1 MKYKRYLSVFLASAM
16 AASNAPLN
24 TLADVDTGIENVTEV
39 DSENT
44 DLSEEEFV
52 SEEQTEESTEETT
65 IEETTE
71 EVTSVTDEEYIEET
85 TESDID
91 EYNAETSTESVFEEV
106 VESLTENDI
115 ISDYVSYSENTLDDG
130 KYTADISFLNENID
144 TESMAGRYFNG
155 TQVPVTVENG
165 KVKLRIEYTTD
176 LLDSLG
182 QKTGDEITD
191 LEVMTESDKKY
202 VELTLNSVDEIG
214 YLQIVVNAGS
224 FGKMTHI
231 VRVVVKTDTITKVE
245 EEKAVKYSVPIKM
258 VQASNPT
265 VESMGNGAL
274 NGNAVVTVMNGKSTV
289 ELNLK
294 ATNFAG
300 LYGHLTKLWSYPT
313 SEKMDY
319 SWWGDSAN
327 EIEAEVAETYM
338 DYGLQYNQGDT
349 TQSEFIKSVKIS
361 RSTEKENYIYIRI
374 QVDAMA
380 GFDQVAR
387 LDLDWNNAVVM
398 GDEDT
403 TETSS
408 ETTSE
413 STTETT
419 TETTTESTT
428 ETTTESTTETA
439 TETST
444 ETTTEA
450 VTVANGE
457 YTGKISILNEKTDA
471 DSMAGNY
478 FEKEKAYVVSEN
490 GKLKVRL
497 AYTTDLIVSLAQ
509 VVDGNSNELEVVN
522 NGENKYVEITL
533 NGVNDIAYVQVVVN
547 AGKFGQM
554 THIVRV
560 KVDANSLEKIENESK
575 EVSYSVP
582 IKMVQT
588 ANPTLESMG
597 HSALDGNAIVTVKDG
612 KSVVDLKFKAVT
624 LNGLYGH
631 LINMWSYPT
640 AENMDYGWWG
650 DSKYEIPAEVVEK
663 YMDYGMEYTSGNLEQ
678 FEFPRVM
685 RLERNAEKENHI
697 FVRVDV
703 DAMGIYN
710 QAARIDFDWDNAEV
724 IKNDNTES
732 IVSAPVIN
740 VDKTQASNSE
750 KVKVSITSS
759 TENAKIYYT
768 TDGSEANENS
778 ELYTGGFEVTAPSV
792 FGGDIVVKAIAVK
805 DGMVNSAVNDV
816 TITFAP
822 QQKTVVANN
831 EELGAKIEA
840 VEGSVANDVTI
851 DKIEKDSEKVEP
863 LKDIINKA
871 VNSKIMNIDFALNEN
886 AENLLLNV
894 DVTDFDKAT
903 TKLYRVTNDN
913 NYEVV
918 ESTIADNILSAE
930 INTAGIY
937 VIADT
942 KNSNNGG
949 SSETIEDGKYWMP
962 IALWNANIDQESMG
976 DSAFENNRQ
985 ALVTVNN
992 GIATVEVA
1000 SNPVAVSGY
1009 TSALKSIQS
1018 SDTTIKVL
1026 SKAPFTTNTKFDG
1039 KEHKFDYVSK
1049 FSFTTNYMEKEFLNV
1064 QISVP
1069 YTPMDGVMASAGGSL
1084 SARLKLNWDSMSK
1097 TDDSATLN
1105 PDSSSANGSSSSGG
1119 GSSVNTSN
1127 EDTGVKIEADEFVFD
1142 DGTTFSTDV
1151 VSSGEEYKTAES
1163 LLGNADFRLFD
1174 IKALVGSTEVKPNG
1188 QAKVYIPVKDNDK
1201 NVVIYRINKGDKTSE
1216 PTKTELEYT
1225 VSQDKKYYVVTVKE
1239 FGLFAVAEST
1249 GEVKEEEKA
1258 DTITKEEIA
1267 NVDTDKIAFSDIE
1280 NHWAYDNI
1288 LSAVNMGLF
1297 TGVSDTEFAP
1307 NNTATRAMFVTVLG
1321 RLAGVGTSKTGDNK
1335 FTDVKNNDY
1344 FYPYVMWA
1352 VENGVVSGLSHSK
1365 FGSSRNITREQMAVM
1380 LYNFAKSQNIEFSK
1394 IYSGS
1399 NFKDTDKISSW
1410 AVESVNALVKAG
1422 ILNGRDN
1429 GNFDPKGTATR
1440 AEIATMFVK
1449 FIDAYMPQNEI
1460 TENTA
1465 ETE

>member
-24 TLADVDTGIENVTEV
+24 TLADVNTGIENVTEV

-65 IEETTE
+65 TEETTK

-85 TESDID
+85 TESNID
-91 EYNAETSTESVFEEV
+91 EDNAETSTESVFEEV

-349 TQSEFIKSVKIS
+349 TQSEFIKSVKID
-361 RSTEKENYIYIRI
+361 RSAEKENYIYIRI

-387 LDLDWNNAVVM
+387 LDLDWDNAVVM

-403 TETSS
+403 TET
-408 ETTSE
+408 TSE
-413 STTETT
+413 I
-419 TETTTESTT
+419 TTESTT
-428 ETTTESTTETA
+428 ESTSEATTEV
-439 TETST
+439 
-444 ETTTEA
+444 
-450 VTVANGE
+450 VTIANGE

-533 NGVNDIAYVQVVVN
+533 NDVNDIAYVQIVVN

-560 KVDANSLEKIENESK
+560 KVDANSLEKIENENK

-588 ANPTLESMG
+588 ANPILESMG

-624 LNGLYGH
+624 LNSLYGH

-650 DSKYEIPAEVVEK
+650 DSNYEIPAEVVEK

-768 TDGSEANENS
+768 NYGSEPDENS
-778 ELYTGGFEVTAPSV
+778 ELYTGEFEVTAPSV
-792 FGGDIVVKAIAVK
+792 FGGDVVVKAIAVK

-918 ESTIADNILSAE
+918 ESTIVDNILSAE

-976 DSAFENNRQ
+976 NSAFENNRQ

-1018 SDTTIKVL
+1018 SDTTIKV
-1026 SKAPFTTNTKFDG
+1026 
-1039 KEHKFDYVSK
+1039 
-1049 FSFTTNYMEKEFLNV
+1049 
-1064 QISVP
+1064 
-1069 YTPMDGVMASAGGSL
+1069 
-1084 SARLKLNWDSMSK
+1084 
-1097 TDDSATLN
+1097 
-1105 PDSSSANGSSSSGG
+1105 
-1119 GSSVNTSN
+1119 
-1127 EDTGVKIEADEFVFD
+1127 
-1142 DGTTFSTDV
+1142 
-1151 VSSGEEYKTAES
+1151 
-1163 LLGNADFRLFD
+1163 
-1174 IKALVGSTEVKPNG
+1174 
-1188 QAKVYIPVKDNDK
+1188 
-1201 NVVIYRINKGDKTSE
+1201 
-1216 PTKTELEYT
+1216 
-1225 VSQDKKYYVVTVKE
+1225 
-1239 FGLFAVAEST
+1239 
-1249 GEVKEEEKA
+1249 
-1258 DTITKEEIA
+1258 
-1267 NVDTDKIAFSDIE
+1267 
-1280 NHWAYDNI
+1280 
-1288 LSAVNMGLF
+1288 
-1297 TGVSDTEFAP
+1297 
-1307 NNTATRAMFVTVLG
+1307 
-1321 RLAGVGTSKTGDNK
+1321 
-1335 FTDVKNNDY
+1335 
-1344 FYPYVMWA
+1344 
-1352 VENGVVSGLSHSK
+1352 
-1365 FGSSRNITREQMAVM
+1365 
-1380 LYNFAKSQNIEFSK
+1380 
-1394 IYSGS
+1394 
-1399 NFKDTDKISSW
+1399 
-1410 AVESVNALVKAG
+1410 
-1422 ILNGRDN
+1422 
-1429 GNFDPKGTATR
+1429 
-1440 AEIATMFVK
+1440 
-1449 FIDAYMPQNEI
+1449 
-1460 TENTA
+1460 
-1465 ETE
+1465 

>member
-16 AASNAPLN
+16 AVSNAPLN

-52 SEEQTEESTEETT
+52 SEEQESTEETT
-65 IEETTE
+65 TEETTE

-85 TESDID
+85 TESNID
-91 EYNAETSTESVFEEV
+91 EDNAETSTESVFEEV

-191 LEVMTESDKKY
+191 LEVMTEGDKKY

-274 NGNAVVTVMNGKSTV
+274 NGNAIVTVMNGKSTV

-349 TQSEFIKSVKIS
+349 TQSEFIKSVKIN
-361 RSTEKENYIYIRI
+361 RSAEKENYIYIRI

-387 LDLDWNNAVVM
+387 LDLDWDNAVVM

-408 ETTSE
+408 ETSTE
-413 STTETT
+413 ST

-428 ETTTESTTETA
+428 ETTTESTTETT
-439 TETST
+439 TEST
-444 ETTTEA
+444 TESTTEA
-450 VTVANGE
+450 TTEVVTIANGE

-497 AYTTDLIVSLAQ
+497 AYTSDLIVSLAQ
-509 VVDGNSNELEVVN
+509 VVGENSNELEVVN
-522 NGENKYVEITL
+522 NGENKYVEITI
-533 NGVNDIAYVQVVVN
+533 NGVNDIAYVQIVVN

-560 KVDANSLEKIENESK
+560 KVNADSLEKIENENK

-624 LNGLYGH
+624 LNSLYGH

-650 DSKYEIPAEVVEK
+650 DSNYEIPAEVVEK

-768 TDGSEANENS
+768 TDGSEPDENS
-778 ELYTGGFEVTAPSV
+778 ELYTGEFEVTAPSV
-792 FGGDIVVKAIAVK
+792 FGGDVVVKAIAVK

-918 ESTIADNILSAE
+918 ESTIVDNILSAE

-976 DSAFENNRQ
+976 NSAFENNRQ

-1127 EDTGVKIEADEFVFD
+1127 EDTGIKIEADEFVFD

-1163 LLGNADFRLFD
+1163 LLGNTDFRLFD

-1201 NVVIYRINKGDKTSE
+1201 NVVIYRINKGDKTTE

-1225 VSQDKKYYVVTVKE
+1225 ISQDKKYYVVTVKE

-1249 GEVKEEEKA
+1249 GEVKEEEKT
-1258 DTITKEEIA
+1258 DTVTKEENTNID
-1267 NVDTDKIAFSDIE
+1267 NNKVAFSDIE

-1365 FGSSRNITREQMAVM
+1365 FGSSSNITREQMAVM
-1380 LYNFAKSQNIEFSK
+1380 LYNFAKNQNIELSK

-1410 AVESVNALVKAG
+1410 AVESVNALAKAG

-1465 ETE
+1465 KTE

>member
-16 AASNAPLN
+16 AVSNAPLN
-24 TLADVDTGIENVTEV
+24 TLADVDTGVDNVTEV
-39 DSENT
+39 ESENT
-44 DLSEEEFV
+44 DFSEEEFV
-52 SEEQTEESTEETT
+52 SEEQTEETT
-65 IEETTE
+65 TEETTE
-71 EVTSVTDEEYIEET
+71 EVTSGTDEGYIEET
-85 TESDID
+85 TESNID
-91 EYNAETSTESVFEEV
+91 EDNTENTTESVFEEV
-106 VESLTENDI
+106 VENLTENNI

-130 KYTADISFLNENID
+130 KYTADMSFLNENID
-144 TESMAGRYFNG
+144 TESMAGRYFNS

-202 VELTLNSVDEIG
+202 VELTLNSVDEVG
-214 YLQIVVNAGS
+214 YLQMVVNADS

-231 VRVVVKTDTITKVE
+231 VRVVVKTDTVTKVE
-245 EEKAVKYSVPIKM
+245 EEQVVKYSVP
-258 VQASNPT
+258 V
-265 VESMGNGAL
+265 
-274 NGNAVVTVMNGKSTV
+274 
-289 ELNLK
+289 
-294 ATNFAG
+294 
-300 LYGHLTKLWSYPT
+300 
-313 SEKMDY
+313 
-319 SWWGDSAN
+319 
-327 EIEAEVAETYM
+327 
-338 DYGLQYNQGDT
+338 
-349 TQSEFIKSVKIS
+349 
-361 RSTEKENYIYIRI
+361 
-374 QVDAMA
+374 
-380 GFDQVAR
+380 
-387 LDLDWNNAVVM
+387 
-398 GDEDT
+398 
-403 TETSS
+403 
-408 ETTSE
+408 
-413 STTETT
+413 
-419 TETTTESTT
+419 
-428 ETTTESTTETA
+428 
-439 TETST
+439 
-444 ETTTEA
+444 
-450 VTVANGE
+450 
-457 YTGKISILNEKTDA
+457 
-471 DSMAGNY
+471 
-478 FEKEKAYVVSEN
+478 
-490 GKLKVRL
+490 
-497 AYTTDLIVSLAQ
+497 
-509 VVDGNSNELEVVN
+509 
-522 NGENKYVEITL
+522 
-533 NGVNDIAYVQVVVN
+533 
-547 AGKFGQM
+547 
-554 THIVRV
+554 
-560 KVDANSLEKIENESK
+560 
-575 EVSYSVP
+575 
-582 IKMVQT
+582 KMVQT

-640 AENMDYGWWG
+640 ADTMDYSWWG
-650 DSKYEIPAEVVEK
+650 DNNYEIPAKVVEK

-678 FEFPRVM
+678 SEFPRVM

-703 DAMGIYN
+703 DAMGVYN
-710 QAARIDFDWDNAEV
+710 QAARIDFDWDNAKV
-724 IKNDNTES
+724 IENDNTES
-732 IVSAPVIN
+732 IVSAPAIN
-740 VDKTQASNSE
+740 VDKTQANNSE
-750 KVKVSITSS
+750 KVSVSITSS

-768 TDGSEANENS
+768 TDGSEPDENS
-778 ELYTGGFEVTAPSV
+778 ELYNGKFEVNAPSV
-792 FGGDIVVKAIAVK
+792 FGGDVIIKAIAIK
-805 DGMVNSAVNDV
+805 DGMVNSAVNSATV
-816 TITFAP
+816 TFAP
-822 QQKTVVANN
+822 QKKVVVANN

-840 VEGSVANDVTI
+840 VEGSVASDVTI

-863 LKDIINKA
+863 LKDIINKS
-871 VNSKIMNIDFALNEN
+871 VNSKIMNIDFALNKN
-886 AENLLLNV
+886 AENLLLSA
-894 DVTDFDKAT
+894 DVTNFDKAS
-903 TKLYRVTNDN
+903 TKLYKVTNDN

-918 ESTIADNILSAE
+918 ESTIADNILNAE
-930 INTAGIY
+930 ISTEGIY
-937 VIADT
+937 IIADLKST
-942 KNSNNGG
+942 NGGG

-976 DSAFENNRQ
+976 NSAFENNRQ

-1018 SDTTIKVL
+1018 SDATIKVL

-1069 YTPMDGVMASAGGSL
+1069 DTPMDGVMASAGGSL

-1127 EDTGVKIEADEFVFD
+1127 EDTGIKIEADEFVFD
-1142 DGTTFSTDV
+1142 DGTTFSTDA

-1163 LLGNADFRLFD
+1163 LLGNTDFRLFD
-1174 IKALVGSTEVKPNG
+1174 IKALVGSSEVKPNG
-1188 QAKVYIPVKDNDK
+1188 QARVYIPVKDNDK
-1201 NVVIYRINKGDKTSE
+1201 NVVIYRINKGDKTTE

-1225 VSQDKKYYVVTVKE
+1225 ISQDKKYYVVTVKE

-1249 GEVKEEEKA
+1249 GEVKKEEKT
-1258 DTITKEEIA
+1258 DTVTKEE
-1267 NVDTDKIAFSDIE
+1267 NTNTDNNKIAFNDIE

-1307 NNTATRAMFVTVLG
+1307 NKTATRAMFVTVLG
-1321 RLAGVGTSKTGDNK
+1321 RLAGVSTGNTGDNK

-1352 VENGVVSGLSHSK
+1352 VENGVVSGLSDSK
-1365 FGSSRNITREQMAVM
+1365 FGSSNNITREQMAVM
-1380 LYNFAKSQNIEFSK
+1380 LYNFAKSQSIELSN

-1399 NFKDTDKISSW
+1399 NFKDADKISNW

-1449 FIDAYMPQNEI
+1449 FLDAYMPQNET

>member
-24 TLADVDTGIENVTEV
+24 TLADVNTGIENVTEV

-65 IEETTE
+65 TEETTK

-85 TESDID
+85 TESNID
-91 EYNAETSTESVFEEV
+91 EDNAETSTESVFEEV

-231 VRVVVKTDTITKVE
+231 VGVVVKTDTITKVE

-349 TQSEFIKSVKIS
+349 TQSEFIKSVKID
-361 RSTEKENYIYIRI
+361 RSAEKENYIYIRI

-387 LDLDWNNAVVM
+387 LDLDWDNAVVM

-403 TETSS
+403 TET
-408 ETTSE
+408 TSE
-413 STTETT
+413 I
-419 TETTTESTT
+419 TTESTT
-428 ETTTESTTETA
+428 ESTSEATTEV
-439 TETST
+439 
-444 ETTTEA
+444 
-450 VTVANGE
+450 VTIANGE

-497 AYTTDLIVSLAQ
+497 AYTTDLSVSLAQ

-533 NGVNDIAYVQVVVN
+533 NDVNDIAYVQIVVN

-560 KVDANSLEKIENESK
+560 KVDANSLEKIENENK

-588 ANPTLESMG
+588 ANPILESMG

-624 LNGLYGH
+624 LNSLYGH

-650 DSKYEIPAEVVEK
+650 DSNYEIPAEVVEK

-768 TDGSEANENS
+768 TDGSEPDENS
-778 ELYTGGFEVTAPSV
+778 ELYTGEFEVTAPSV
-792 FGGDIVVKAIAVK
+792 FGGDVVVKAIAVK
-805 DGMVNSAVNDV
+805 DGMVNSAVIDV

-918 ESTIADNILSAE
+918 ESTIVDNILSAE

-976 DSAFENNRQ
+976 NSAFENNRQ

-1127 EDTGVKIEADEFVFD
+1127 EDTGIKIEADEFVFD

-1163 LLGNADFRLFD
+1163 LLGNTDFRLFD

-1201 NVVIYRINKGDKTSE
+1201 NVVIYRINKGDKTTE

-1225 VSQDKKYYVVTVKE
+1225 ISQDKKYYVVTVKE

-1249 GEVKEEEKA
+1249 GEVKEEEKT
-1258 DTITKEEIA
+1258 DTVTKEENTNID
-1267 NVDTDKIAFSDIE
+1267 NNKVAFSDIE

-1365 FGSSRNITREQMAVM
+1365 FGSSSNITREQMAVM
-1380 LYNFAKSQNIEFSK
+1380 LYNFAKNQNIELSK

-1410 AVESVNALVKAG
+1410 AVESVNALAKAG

-1465 ETE
+1465 KTE

>member
-24 TLADVDTGIENVTEV
+24 TLADVNTGIENVTEV

-65 IEETTE
+65 TEETTK

-85 TESDID
+85 TESNID
-91 EYNAETSTESVFEEV
+91 EDNAETSTESVFEEV

-349 TQSEFIKSVKIS
+349 TQSEFIKSVKID
-361 RSTEKENYIYIRI
+361 RSAEKENYIYIRI

-387 LDLDWNNAVVM
+387 LDLDWDNAVVK

-403 TETSS
+403 TET
-408 ETTSE
+408 TSE
-413 STTETT
+413 I
-419 TETTTESTT
+419 TTESTT
-428 ETTTESTTETA
+428 ESTSEATTEV
-439 TETST
+439 
-444 ETTTEA
+444 
-450 VTVANGE
+450 VTIANGE

-533 NGVNDIAYVQVVVN
+533 NDVNDIAYVQIVVN

-560 KVDANSLEKIENESK
+560 KVDANSLEKIENENK

-588 ANPTLESMG
+588 ANPILESMG

-624 LNGLYGH
+624 LNSLYGH

-650 DSKYEIPAEVVEK
+650 DSNYEIPAEVVEK

-768 TDGSEANENS
+768 TDGSEPNENS

-871 VNSKIMNIDFALNEN
+871 VNSKIMNVDFALNEN

-918 ESTIADNILSAE
+918 ESTIVDNILSAE

-976 DSAFENNRQ
+976 NSAFENNRQ

-1127 EDTGVKIEADEFVFD
+1127 EDTGIKIEADEFVFD

-1151 VSSGEEYKTAES
+1151 VSSGEEYKTAER
-1163 LLGNADFRLFD
+1163 LLGNTDFRLFD

-1225 VSQDKKYYVVTVKE
+1225 ISQDKKYYVVTVKE

-1365 FGSSRNITREQMAVM
+1365 FGSSRNITREQMSVM
-1380 LYNFAKSQNIEFSK
+1380 LYNFAKNQNIELSK

-1410 AVESVNALVKAG
+1410 AVESVDALARAG

-1449 FIDAYMPQNEI
+1449 FIDTYMPQNEI

>member
-24 TLADVDTGIENVTEV
+24 TLADVNTGIENVTEV

-65 IEETTE
+65 TEETTK

-85 TESDID
+85 TESNID
-91 EYNAETSTESVFEEV
+91 EDNAETSTESVFEEV

-349 TQSEFIKSVKIS
+349 TQSEFIKSVKID
-361 RSTEKENYIYIRI
+361 RSAEKENYIYIRI

-387 LDLDWNNAVVM
+387 LDLDWDNAVVM

-403 TETSS
+403 TETTS
-408 ETTSE
+408 EITTE
-413 STTETT
+413 STTESLTESTT
-419 TETTTESTT
+419 GTTTESTT
-428 ETTTESTTETA
+428 ESTSEATTEV
-439 TETST
+439 
-444 ETTTEA
+444 
-450 VTVANGE
+450 VTIANGE

-533 NGVNDIAYVQVVVN
+533 NDVNDIAYVQIVVN

-560 KVDANSLEKIENESK
+560 KVDANSLEKIENENK

-588 ANPTLESMG
+588 ANPILESMG

-624 LNGLYGH
+624 LNSLYGH

-650 DSKYEIPAEVVEK
+650 DSNYEIPAEVVEK

-768 TDGSEANENS
+768 TDGSEPDENS
-778 ELYTGGFEVTAPSV
+778 ELYTGEFEVTAPSV
-792 FGGDIVVKAIAVK
+792 FGGDVVVKAIAVK

-831 EELGAKIEA
+831 EELGAKIET

-918 ESTIADNILSAE
+918 ESTIVDNILSAE

-976 DSAFENNRQ
+976 NSAFENNRQ

-1127 EDTGVKIEADEFVFD
+1127 EDTGIKIEADEFVFD

-1163 LLGNADFRLFD
+1163 LLGNTDFRLFD

-1201 NVVIYRINKGDKTSE
+1201 NVVIYRINKGDKTTE

-1225 VSQDKKYYVVTVKE
+1225 ISQDKKYYVVTVKE

-1249 GEVKEEEKA
+1249 GEVKEEEKT
-1258 DTITKEEIA
+1258 DTVTKEENTNID
-1267 NVDTDKIAFSDIE
+1267 NNKVAFSDIE

-1365 FGSSRNITREQMAVM
+1365 FGSSSNITREQMAVM
-1380 LYNFAKSQNIEFSK
+1380 LYNFAKNQNIELSK

-1410 AVESVNALVKAG
+1410 AVESVNALAKAG

-1465 ETE
+1465 KTE

>member
-16 AASNAPLN
+16 AVSNAQLN
-24 TLADVDTGIENVTEV
+24 TLADVDTGVENVTEV
-39 DSENT
+39 ESENT
-44 DLSEEEFV
+44 DFSEEEFV
-52 SEEQTEESTEETT
+52 SEEQTEETT
-65 IEETTE
+65 TEETTE
-71 EVTSVTDEEYIEET
+71 EVTSGTDEGYIEET
-85 TESDID
+85 TESNID
-91 EYNAETSTESVFEEV
+91 EDNTENTTESVFEEV
-106 VESLTENDI
+106 VENLTENNI

-176 LLDSLG
+176 LIDSLG
-182 QKTGDEITD
+182 QKIGDDITD
-191 LEVMTESDKKY
+191 LEVMTDGDKKY
-202 VELTLNSVDEIG
+202 VELTLNSVDEVG
-214 YLQIVVNAGS
+214 YLQMVVNAGS

-231 VRVVVKTDTITKVE
+231 VRVVVKTDTVTKVE
-245 EEKAVKYSVPIKM
+245 EEQVVKYSVP
-258 VQASNPT
+258 V
-265 VESMGNGAL
+265 
-274 NGNAVVTVMNGKSTV
+274 
-289 ELNLK
+289 
-294 ATNFAG
+294 
-300 LYGHLTKLWSYPT
+300 
-313 SEKMDY
+313 
-319 SWWGDSAN
+319 
-327 EIEAEVAETYM
+327 
-338 DYGLQYNQGDT
+338 
-349 TQSEFIKSVKIS
+349 
-361 RSTEKENYIYIRI
+361 
-374 QVDAMA
+374 
-380 GFDQVAR
+380 
-387 LDLDWNNAVVM
+387 
-398 GDEDT
+398 
-403 TETSS
+403 
-408 ETTSE
+408 
-413 STTETT
+413 
-419 TETTTESTT
+419 
-428 ETTTESTTETA
+428 
-439 TETST
+439 
-444 ETTTEA
+444 
-450 VTVANGE
+450 
-457 YTGKISILNEKTDA
+457 
-471 DSMAGNY
+471 
-478 FEKEKAYVVSEN
+478 
-490 GKLKVRL
+490 
-497 AYTTDLIVSLAQ
+497 
-509 VVDGNSNELEVVN
+509 
-522 NGENKYVEITL
+522 
-533 NGVNDIAYVQVVVN
+533 
-547 AGKFGQM
+547 
-554 THIVRV
+554 
-560 KVDANSLEKIENESK
+560 
-575 EVSYSVP
+575 
-582 IKMVQT
+582 KMVQT

-640 AENMDYGWWG
+640 ADTMDYSWWG
-650 DSKYEIPAEVVEK
+650 DNNYEIPAKVVEK

-678 FEFPRVM
+678 SEFPRVM

-703 DAMGIYN
+703 DAMGVYN
-710 QAARIDFDWDNAEV
+710 QAARIDFDWNNAKV
-724 IKNDNTES
+724 IENDNTES

-740 VDKTQASNSE
+740 VDKTQANNSE
-750 KVKVSITSS
+750 KVSVSITSS

-768 TDGSEANENS
+768 TDGSEPDENS
-778 ELYTGGFEVTAPSV
+778 ELYNGKFEVNAPSV
-792 FGGDIVVKAIAVK
+792 FGGDVIIKAIAIK
-805 DGMVNSAVNDV
+805 DGMVNSAVNSATV
-816 TITFAP
+816 TFAP
-822 QQKTVVANN
+822 QKKVVVANN

-840 VEGSVANDVTI
+840 VEGSVASDVTI
-851 DKIEKDSEKVEP
+851 DKLEKDSEKVEP
-863 LKDIINKA
+863 LKDIINKS

-886 AENLLLNV
+886 AENLLLSA
-894 DVTDFDKAT
+894 DVTNFDKAS
-903 TKLYRVTNDN
+903 TKLYKVTNDN

-918 ESTIADNILSAE
+918 EFTIADNILNAE
-930 INTAGIY
+930 ISTEGIY
-937 VIADT
+937 IIADLKST
-942 KNSNNGG
+942 NGGG

-976 DSAFENNRQ
+976 NSAFENNRQ

-1018 SDTTIKVL
+1018 SDATIKVL

-1127 EDTGVKIEADEFVFD
+1127 EDTGIKIEADEFVFD
-1142 DGTTFSTDV
+1142 DGTTFSTDA

-1163 LLGNADFRLFD
+1163 LLGNTDFRLFD
-1174 IKALVGSTEVKPNG
+1174 IKALVGSSEVKPNG
-1188 QAKVYIPVKDNDK
+1188 QAKVYIPIKDNDK
-1201 NVVIYRINKGDKTSE
+1201 NVVIYRINKGDKTTE

-1225 VSQDKKYYVVTVKE
+1225 ISQDKKYYVVTVKE

-1249 GEVKEEEKA
+1249 GEVKEEEKT
-1258 DTITKEEIA
+1258 DTVTKEE
-1267 NVDTDKIAFSDIE
+1267 NTNTDNNKIAFNDIE

-1307 NNTATRAMFVTVLG
+1307 NKTATRAMFVTVLG
-1321 RLAGVGTSKTGDNK
+1321 RLAGVSTGNTGDNK
-1335 FTDVKNNDY
+1335 FIDVKNNDY

-1352 VENGVVSGLSHSK
+1352 VENGVVSGLSDSK
-1365 FGSSRNITREQMAVM
+1365 FGSSNNITREQMAVM
-1380 LYNFAKSQNIEFSK
+1380 LYNFAKSQSIELSN

-1399 NFKDTDKISSW
+1399 NFKDAGKISSW

-1449 FIDAYMPQNEI
+1449 FLDAYMPQNET

>member
-16 AASNAPLN
+16 AVSNAPLN

-65 IEETTE
+65 TEETTE

-85 TESDID
+85 TESNID
-91 EYNAETSTESVFEEV
+91 EDNAETSTESVFEEV

-130 KYTADISFLNENID
+130 KYTADMSFLNENID

-176 LLDSLG
+176 LIDSLG
-182 QKTGDEITD
+182 QKTGDDITD
-191 LEVMTESDKKY
+191 LEAMTEGDKKY
-202 VELTLNSVDEIG
+202 VELTLNSVDEVG
-214 YLQIVVNAGS
+214 YLQMVVNAGS

-231 VRVVVKTDTITKVE
+231 VRVVVKTDTVTKVE
-245 EEKAVKYSVPIKM
+245 EEQVVKYSVP
-258 VQASNPT
+258 V
-265 VESMGNGAL
+265 
-274 NGNAVVTVMNGKSTV
+274 
-289 ELNLK
+289 
-294 ATNFAG
+294 
-300 LYGHLTKLWSYPT
+300 
-313 SEKMDY
+313 
-319 SWWGDSAN
+319 
-327 EIEAEVAETYM
+327 
-338 DYGLQYNQGDT
+338 
-349 TQSEFIKSVKIS
+349 
-361 RSTEKENYIYIRI
+361 
-374 QVDAMA
+374 
-380 GFDQVAR
+380 
-387 LDLDWNNAVVM
+387 
-398 GDEDT
+398 
-403 TETSS
+403 
-408 ETTSE
+408 
-413 STTETT
+413 
-419 TETTTESTT
+419 
-428 ETTTESTTETA
+428 
-439 TETST
+439 
-444 ETTTEA
+444 
-450 VTVANGE
+450 
-457 YTGKISILNEKTDA
+457 
-471 DSMAGNY
+471 
-478 FEKEKAYVVSEN
+478 
-490 GKLKVRL
+490 
-497 AYTTDLIVSLAQ
+497 
-509 VVDGNSNELEVVN
+509 
-522 NGENKYVEITL
+522 
-533 NGVNDIAYVQVVVN
+533 
-547 AGKFGQM
+547 
-554 THIVRV
+554 
-560 KVDANSLEKIENESK
+560 
-575 EVSYSVP
+575 
-582 IKMVQT
+582 KMVQT

-640 AENMDYGWWG
+640 ADTMDYSWWG
-650 DSKYEIPAEVVEK
+650 DNNYEIPAKVVEK

-678 FEFPRVM
+678 SEFPRVM

-703 DAMGIYN
+703 DAMGVYN
-710 QAARIDFDWDNAEV
+710 QAARIDFDWDNAKV
-724 IKNDNTES
+724 IENDNTES
-732 IVSAPVIN
+732 IVSAPAIN
-740 VDKTQASNSE
+740 VDKTQANNSE
-750 KVKVSITSS
+750 KVSVSITSS

-768 TDGSEANENS
+768 TDGSEPDENS
-778 ELYTGGFEVTAPSV
+778 ELYNGKFEVNAPSV
-792 FGGDIVVKAIAVK
+792 FGGDVIIKAIAIK
-805 DGMVNSAVNDV
+805 DGMVNSAVNSATV
-816 TITFAP
+816 TFAP
-822 QQKTVVANN
+822 QKKVVVANN

-840 VEGSVANDVTI
+840 VEGSVASDVTI

-863 LKDIINKA
+863 LKDIINKS
-871 VNSKIMNIDFALNEN
+871 VNSKIMNIDFALNKN
-886 AENLLLNV
+886 AENLLLSA
-894 DVTDFDKAT
+894 DVTNFDKAS
-903 TKLYRVTNDN
+903 TKLYKVTNDN

-918 ESTIADNILSAE
+918 ESTIADNILNAE
-930 INTAGIY
+930 ISTEGIY
-937 VIADT
+937 IIADLKST
-942 KNSNNGG
+942 NGGG

-976 DSAFENNRQ
+976 NSAFENNRQ

-1018 SDTTIKVL
+1018 SDATIKVL

-1127 EDTGVKIEADEFVFD
+1127 EDTGIKIEADEFVFD
-1142 DGTTFSTDV
+1142 DGTTFSTDA

-1163 LLGNADFRLFD
+1163 LLGNTDFRLFD
-1174 IKALVGSTEVKPNG
+1174 IKALVGSSEVKPNG
-1188 QAKVYIPVKDNDK
+1188 QARVYIPVKDNDK
-1201 NVVIYRINKGDKTSE
+1201 NVVIYRINKGDKTTE

-1225 VSQDKKYYVVTVKE
+1225 ISQDKKYYVVTVKE

-1249 GEVKEEEKA
+1249 GEVKGEEKT
-1258 DTITKEEIA
+1258 DTVTKEE
-1267 NVDTDKIAFSDIE
+1267 NTNTDNNKIAFNDIE

-1307 NNTATRAMFVTVLG
+1307 NKTATRAMFVTVLG
-1321 RLAGVGTSKTGDNK
+1321 RLAGVSTGNTGDNK

-1352 VENGVVSGLSHSK
+1352 VENGVVSGLSDSK
-1365 FGSSRNITREQMAVM
+1365 FGSSNNITREQMAVM
-1380 LYNFAKSQNIEFSK
+1380 LYNFAKSQSIELSN

-1399 NFKDTDKISSW
+1399 NFKDAGKISSW

-1440 AEIATMFVK
+1440 AEITTMFVK
-1449 FIDAYMPQNEI
+1449 FLDAYMPQNET

>member
-24 TLADVDTGIENVTEV
+24 TLADVNTGIENVTEV

-65 IEETTE
+65 TEETTK

-85 TESDID
+85 TESNID
-91 EYNAETSTESVFEEV
+91 EDNAETSTESVFEEV

-349 TQSEFIKSVKIS
+349 TQSEFIKSVKID
-361 RSTEKENYIYIRI
+361 RSAEKENYIYIRI

-387 LDLDWNNAVVM
+387 LDLDWDNAVVM

-403 TETSS
+403 TET
-408 ETTSE
+408 TSE
-413 STTETT
+413 I
-419 TETTTESTT
+419 TTESTT
-428 ETTTESTTETA
+428 ESTSEATTEV
-439 TETST
+439 
-444 ETTTEA
+444 
-450 VTVANGE
+450 VTIANGE

-533 NGVNDIAYVQVVVN
+533 NDVNDIAYVQIVVN

-560 KVDANSLEKIENESK
+560 KVDANSLEKIENENK

-588 ANPTLESMG
+588 ANPILESMG

-624 LNGLYGH
+624 LNSLYGH

-650 DSKYEIPAEVVEK
+650 DSNYEIPAEVVEK

-768 TDGSEANENS
+768 TDGSEPNENS

-871 VNSKIMNIDFALNEN
+871 VNSKIMNVDFALNEN

-918 ESTIADNILSAE
+918 ESTIVDNILSAE

-976 DSAFENNRQ
+976 NSAFENNRQ

-1127 EDTGVKIEADEFVFD
+1127 EDTGIKIEADEFVFD

-1151 VSSGEEYKTAES
+1151 VSSGEEYKTAER
-1163 LLGNADFRLFD
+1163 LLGNTDFRLFD

-1225 VSQDKKYYVVTVKE
+1225 ISQDKKYYVVTVKE

-1380 LYNFAKSQNIEFSK
+1380 LYNFAKSQNIELSK

-1410 AVESVNALVKAG
+1410 AVESVDALVKAG

>member
-16 AASNAPLN
+16 AVSNAPLN
-24 TLADVDTGIENVTEV
+24 TLADVDTGVDNVTEV
-39 DSENT
+39 ESENT
-44 DLSEEEFV
+44 DFSEEEFV
-52 SEEQTEESTEETT
+52 SEEQTEETT
-65 IEETTE
+65 TEETTE
-71 EVTSVTDEEYIEET
+71 EVTSGTDEGYIEET
-85 TESDID
+85 
-91 EYNAETSTESVFEEV
+91 TESVFEEV
-106 VESLTENDI
+106 VENLTENNI

-165 KVKLRIEYTTD
+165 KIKLRIEYTTD

-202 VELTLNSVDEIG
+202 VELTLNSVDEVG
-214 YLQIVVNAGS
+214 YLQMVVNADS

-231 VRVVVKTDTITKVE
+231 VRVVVKTDTVTKVE
-245 EEKAVKYSVPIKM
+245 EEQVVKYSVP
-258 VQASNPT
+258 V
-265 VESMGNGAL
+265 
-274 NGNAVVTVMNGKSTV
+274 
-289 ELNLK
+289 
-294 ATNFAG
+294 
-300 LYGHLTKLWSYPT
+300 
-313 SEKMDY
+313 
-319 SWWGDSAN
+319 
-327 EIEAEVAETYM
+327 
-338 DYGLQYNQGDT
+338 
-349 TQSEFIKSVKIS
+349 
-361 RSTEKENYIYIRI
+361 
-374 QVDAMA
+374 
-380 GFDQVAR
+380 
-387 LDLDWNNAVVM
+387 
-398 GDEDT
+398 
-403 TETSS
+403 
-408 ETTSE
+408 
-413 STTETT
+413 
-419 TETTTESTT
+419 
-428 ETTTESTTETA
+428 
-439 TETST
+439 
-444 ETTTEA
+444 
-450 VTVANGE
+450 
-457 YTGKISILNEKTDA
+457 
-471 DSMAGNY
+471 
-478 FEKEKAYVVSEN
+478 
-490 GKLKVRL
+490 
-497 AYTTDLIVSLAQ
+497 
-509 VVDGNSNELEVVN
+509 
-522 NGENKYVEITL
+522 
-533 NGVNDIAYVQVVVN
+533 
-547 AGKFGQM
+547 
-554 THIVRV
+554 
-560 KVDANSLEKIENESK
+560 
-575 EVSYSVP
+575 
-582 IKMVQT
+582 KMVQT

-640 AENMDYGWWG
+640 ADTMDYSWWG
-650 DSKYEIPAEVVEK
+650 DNNYEIPAKVVEK

-678 FEFPRVM
+678 SEFPRVM

-703 DAMGIYN
+703 DAMGVYN
-710 QAARIDFDWDNAEV
+710 QAARIDFDWDNAKV
-724 IKNDNTES
+724 IENDNTES
-732 IVSAPVIN
+732 IVSAPAIN
-740 VDKTQASNSE
+740 VDKTQANNSE
-750 KVKVSITSS
+750 KVSVSITSS

-768 TDGSEANENS
+768 TDGSEPDENS
-778 ELYTGGFEVTAPSV
+778 ELYNGKFEVNAPSV
-792 FGGDIVVKAIAVK
+792 FGGDVIIKAIAIK
-805 DGMVNSAVNDV
+805 DGMVNSAVNSATV
-816 TITFAP
+816 TFAP
-822 QQKTVVANN
+822 QKKVVVANN

-840 VEGSVANDVTI
+840 VEGSVASDVTI

-863 LKDIINKA
+863 LKDIINKS
-871 VNSKIMNIDFALNEN
+871 VNSKIMNIDFALNKN
-886 AENLLLNV
+886 AENLLLSA
-894 DVTDFDKAT
+894 DVTNFDKAS
-903 TKLYRVTNDN
+903 TKLYKVTNDN

-918 ESTIADNILSAE
+918 ESTIADNILNAE
-930 INTAGIY
+930 ISTEGIY
-937 VIADT
+937 IIADLKST
-942 KNSNNGG
+942 NGGG

-976 DSAFENNRQ
+976 NSAFENNRQ

-1018 SDTTIKVL
+1018 SDATIKVL

-1069 YTPMDGVMASAGGSL
+1069 YTPMDGVMASAGESL

-1127 EDTGVKIEADEFVFD
+1127 EDTGIKIEADEFVFD
-1142 DGTTFSTDV
+1142 DGTTFSTDA

-1163 LLGNADFRLFD
+1163 LLGNTDFRLFD
-1174 IKALVGSTEVKPNG
+1174 IKALVGSSEVKPNG
-1188 QAKVYIPVKDNDK
+1188 QARVYIPVKDNDK
-1201 NVVIYRINKGDKTSE
+1201 NVVIYRINKGDKTTE

-1225 VSQDKKYYVVTVKE
+1225 ISQDKKYYVVTVKE

-1249 GEVKEEEKA
+1249 GEVKKEEKT
-1258 DTITKEEIA
+1258 DTVTKEE
-1267 NVDTDKIAFSDIE
+1267 NTNTDNNKIAFNDIE

-1307 NNTATRAMFVTVLG
+1307 NKTATRAMFVTVLG
-1321 RLAGVGTSKTGDNK
+1321 RLAGVSTGNTGDNK

-1352 VENGVVSGLSHSK
+1352 VENGVVSGLSDSK
-1365 FGSSRNITREQMAVM
+1365 FGSSNNITREQMAVM
-1380 LYNFAKSQNIEFSK
+1380 LYNFAKSQSIELSN

-1399 NFKDTDKISSW
+1399 NFKDADKISNW

-1449 FIDAYMPQNEI
+1449 FLDAYMPQNET

>member
-16 AASNAPLN
+16 AVSNAPLN

-65 IEETTE
+65 TEETTE

-85 TESDID
+85 TESNID
-91 EYNAETSTESVFEEV
+91 EDNAETSTENVFEEV

-144 TESMAGRYFNG
+144 TESMAGRYFNS

-202 VELTLNSVDEIG
+202 VELTLNSVDETG

-231 VRVVVKTDTITKVE
+231 VRVVVKTDTITKVK

-327 EIEAEVAETYM
+327 EIEAEVAETYI

-349 TQSEFIKSVKIS
+349 TQSEFIKSVKIN
-361 RSTEKENYIYIRI
+361 RSAEKENYIYIRI

-387 LDLDWNNAVVM
+387 LDLDWDNAVVM

-403 TETSS
+403 TETTS
-408 ETTSE
+408 EITTE
-413 STTETT
+413 STTESLTESTT
-419 TETTTESTT
+419 GTTTESTT
-428 ETTTESTTETA
+428 ESTSEATTEV
-439 TETST
+439 
-444 ETTTEA
+444 
-450 VTVANGE
+450 VTIANGE

-533 NGVNDIAYVQVVVN
+533 NDVNDIAYVQIVVN

-560 KVDANSLEKIENESK
+560 KVDANSLEKIENENK

-588 ANPTLESMG
+588 ANPILESMG

-624 LNGLYGH
+624 LNSLYGH

-650 DSKYEIPAEVVEK
+650 DSNYEIPAEVVEK

-768 TDGSEANENS
+768 TDGSEPDENS
-778 ELYTGGFEVTAPSV
+778 ELYTGEFEVTAPSV
-792 FGGDIVVKAIAVK
+792 FGGDVVVKAIAVK

-840 VEGSVANDVTI
+840 VEGSVANDATI

-863 LKDIINKA
+863 LKEIINKA
-871 VNSKIMNIDFALNEN
+871 VNNKIMNIDFALNEN

-918 ESTIADNILSAE
+918 ESTIVDNILSAE

-976 DSAFENNRQ
+976 NSAFENNRQ

-1018 SDTTIKVL
+1018 SDATIKVL

-1127 EDTGVKIEADEFVFD
+1127 EDTGIKIEADEFVFD

-1163 LLGNADFRLFD
+1163 LLGNTDFRLFD

-1201 NVVIYRINKGDKTSE
+1201 NVVIYRINKGDKTTE

-1225 VSQDKKYYVVTVKE
+1225 ISQDKKYYVVTVKE

-1249 GEVKEEEKA
+1249 GEVKEEEKT
-1258 DTITKEEIA
+1258 DTVTKEENTNID
-1267 NVDTDKIAFSDIE
+1267 NNKVAFSDIE

-1365 FGSSRNITREQMAVM
+1365 FGSSSNITREQMAVM
-1380 LYNFAKSQNIEFSK
+1380 LYNFAKNQNIELSK

-1410 AVESVNALVKAG
+1410 AVESVNALAKAG

-1465 ETE
+1465 KTE

>member
-16 AASNAPLN
+16 AVSNAPLN

-44 DLSEEEFV
+44 DV

-65 IEETTE
+65 EETTE
-71 EVTSVTDEEYIEET
+71 EVTNVTDEEYIEET
-85 TESDID
+85 TESNID
-91 EYNAETSTESVFEEV
+91 EESIENTTESIFEEV
-106 VESLTENDI
+106 VESLNENDI
-115 ISDYVSYSENTLDDG
+115 ISDYVSYSENTLDEG

-144 TESMAGRYFNG
+144 TESMAGRYFNS

-176 LLDSLG
+176 LLDSLS
-182 QKTGDEITD
+182 QKNGDEITD
-191 LEVMTESDKKY
+191 LEVMTEGDKKY
-202 VELTLNSVDEIG
+202 VELTLNSVDETG

-245 EEKAVKYSVPIKM
+245 KEKAVKYSVPVKM
-258 VQASNPT
+258 VQAANPN

-274 NGNAVVTVMNGKSTV
+274 NGDAVVTVMNGKSTV

-313 SEKMDY
+313 SDKMDY

-349 TQSEFIKSVKIS
+349 TQSEFIKSVKIN
-361 RSTEKENYIYIRI
+361 RSAEKENYIYIRI

-387 LDLDWNNAVVM
+387 LDLDWDNAVVI
-398 GDEDT
+398 GDDT
-403 TETSS
+403 TET
-408 ETTSE
+408 TS
-413 STTETT
+413 ETT
-419 TETTTESTT
+419 TESTTESTT
-428 ETTTESTTETA
+428 ETTTEVT
-439 TETST
+439 T
-444 ETTTEA
+444 ETTTEFTTESTTEA
-450 VTVANGE
+450 TTEVVTIANGE

-478 FEKEKAYVVSEN
+478 FEKEKAYIVSEN

-497 AYTTDLIVSLAQ
+497 AYTSDLIVSLAQ
-509 VVDGNSNELEVVN
+509 VIDGNSNELEVVN

-533 NGVNDIAYVQVVVN
+533 NDVNDIAYVQIVVN

-560 KVDANSLEKIENESK
+560 KVDADSLEKIENESK

-597 HSALDGNAIVTVKDG
+597 HSALDGNAVVTVKDG
-612 KSVVDLKFKAVT
+612 KAVVDLKFKAVT

-640 AENMDYGWWG
+640 AENMDYSWWS
-650 DSKYEIPAEVVEK
+650 DSNYEIPAEVVEK

-678 FEFPRVM
+678 SEFPRVM

-740 VDKTQASNSE
+740 ADKTQASNSE
-750 KVKVSITSS
+750 KVNVSITSS
-759 TENAKIYYT
+759 TEDAKIYYT
-768 TDGSEANENS
+768 TDGSKPDENS
-778 ELYTGGFEVTAPSV
+778 KLYTGKFEVTAPSV
-792 FGGDIVVKAIAVK
+792 FGGDVVIKAIAVK
-805 DGMVNSAVNDV
+805 DGMVNSAVTDV

-840 VEGSVANDVTI
+840 VEGSVASDVTI
-851 DKIEKDSEKVEP
+851 DKIEKASEKVEP

-930 INTAGIY
+930 ISTAGIY

-992 GIATVEVA
+992 GIATIEVA

-1049 FSFTTNYMEKEFLNV
+1049 FSFTTNYMENEFLNV

-1084 SARLKLNWDSMSK
+1084 SARLKLNWSSMSK

-1127 EDTGVKIEADEFVFD
+1127 EDTGIKIEADEFVFD
-1142 DGTTFSTDV
+1142 DGTTFNTDV

-1163 LLGNADFRLFD
+1163 LLGNTDFRLFD

-1201 NVVIYRINKGDKTSE
+1201 NVVIYRINKSDKTTE

-1258 DTITKEEIA
+1258 DTITKEEIVNA
-1267 NVDTDKIAFSDIE
+1267 DTEKIAFGDIE

-1288 LSAVNMGLF
+1288 LSAVDMGLF

-1307 NNTATRAMFVTVLG
+1307 NKTATRAMFVTVLG
-1321 RLAGVGTSKTGDNK
+1321 RLAGVSTNKTGDNK

-1352 VENGVVSGLSHSK
+1352 VENGVVSGLSDSK
-1365 FGSSRNITREQMAVM
+1365 FGSSSNITREQMAVM
-1380 LYNFAKSQNIEFSK
+1380 LYNFAKSQNIELSN

-1410 AVESVNALVKAG
+1410 AVESVDALVKAG

-1449 FIDAYMPQNEI
+1449 FINAYMPQNET

-1465 ETE
+1465 KAE

>member
-24 TLADVDTGIENVTEV
+24 TLADVNTGIENVTEV

-65 IEETTE
+65 TEETTK

-85 TESDID
+85 TESNID
-91 EYNAETSTESVFEEV
+91 EDNAETSTESVFEEV

-349 TQSEFIKSVKIS
+349 TQSEFIKSVKID
-361 RSTEKENYIYIRI
+361 RSAEKENYIYIRI

-387 LDLDWNNAVVM
+387 LDLDWDNAVVM

-403 TETSS
+403 TET
-408 ETTSE
+408 TSE
-413 STTETT
+413 I
-419 TETTTESTT
+419 TTESTT
-428 ETTTESTTETA
+428 ESTSEATTEV
-439 TETST
+439 
-444 ETTTEA
+444 
-450 VTVANGE
+450 VTIANGE

-533 NGVNDIAYVQVVVN
+533 NDVNDIAYVQIVVN

-560 KVDANSLEKIENESK
+560 KVDANSLEKIENENK

-588 ANPTLESMG
+588 ANPILESMG

-624 LNGLYGH
+624 LNSLYGH

-650 DSKYEIPAEVVEK
+650 DSNYEIPAEVVEK

-768 TDGSEANENS
+768 TDGSEPNENS

-871 VNSKIMNIDFALNEN
+871 VNSKIMNVDFALNEN

-918 ESTIADNILSAE
+918 ESTIVDNILSAE

-976 DSAFENNRQ
+976 NSAFENNRQ

-1127 EDTGVKIEADEFVFD
+1127 EDTGIKIEADEFVFD

-1151 VSSGEEYKTAES
+1151 VSSGEEYKTAER
-1163 LLGNADFRLFD
+1163 LLGNTDFRLFD

-1225 VSQDKKYYVVTVKE
+1225 ISQDKKYYVVTVKE

-1380 LYNFAKSQNIEFSK
+1380 LYNFAKNQNIELSK

-1410 AVESVNALVKAG
+1410 AVESVNALAKAG

-1449 FIDAYMPQNEI
+1449 FIDAYMPQNET

>member
-24 TLADVDTGIENVTEV
+24 TLADVNTGIENVTEV

-65 IEETTE
+65 TEETTK

-85 TESDID
+85 TESNID
-91 EYNAETSTESVFEEV
+91 EDNAETSTESVFEEV

-349 TQSEFIKSVKIS
+349 TQSEFIKSVKID
-361 RSTEKENYIYIRI
+361 RSAEKENYIYIRI

-387 LDLDWNNAVVM
+387 LDLDWDNAVVM

-403 TETSS
+403 TET
-408 ETTSE
+408 TSE
-413 STTETT
+413 I
-419 TETTTESTT
+419 TTESTT
-428 ETTTESTTETA
+428 ESTSEATTEV
-439 TETST
+439 
-444 ETTTEA
+444 
-450 VTVANGE
+450 VTIANGE

-533 NGVNDIAYVQVVVN
+533 NDVNDIAYVQIVVN

-560 KVDANSLEKIENESK
+560 KVDANSLEKIENENK

-588 ANPTLESMG
+588 ANPILESMG

-612 KSVVDLKFKAVT
+612 
-624 LNGLYGH
+624 
-631 LINMWSYPT
+631 I
-640 AENMDYGWWG
+640 
-650 DSKYEIPAEVVEK
+650 
-663 YMDYGMEYTSGNLEQ
+663 
-678 FEFPRVM
+678 
-685 RLERNAEKENHI
+685 
-697 FVRVDV
+697 
-703 DAMGIYN
+703 
-710 QAARIDFDWDNAEV
+710 
-724 IKNDNTES
+724 
-732 IVSAPVIN
+732 
-740 VDKTQASNSE
+740 
-750 KVKVSITSS
+750 
-759 TENAKIYYT
+759 
-768 TDGSEANENS
+768 
-778 ELYTGGFEVTAPSV
+778 APS
-792 FGGDIVVKAIAVK
+792 
-805 DGMVNSAVNDV
+805 
-816 TITFAP
+816 
-822 QQKTVVANN
+822 
-831 EELGAKIEA
+831 
-840 VEGSVANDVTI
+840 
-851 DKIEKDSEKVEP
+851 
-863 LKDIINKA
+863 
-871 VNSKIMNIDFALNEN
+871 
-886 AENLLLNV
+886 
-894 DVTDFDKAT
+894 
-903 TKLYRVTNDN
+903 
-913 NYEVV
+913 
-918 ESTIADNILSAE
+918 
-930 INTAGIY
+930 
-937 VIADT
+937 
-942 KNSNNGG
+942 
-949 SSETIEDGKYWMP
+949 
-962 IALWNANIDQESMG
+962 
-976 DSAFENNRQ
+976 
-985 ALVTVNN
+985 
-992 GIATVEVA
+992 
-1000 SNPVAVSGY
+1000 
-1009 TSALKSIQS
+1009 
-1018 SDTTIKVL
+1018 
-1026 SKAPFTTNTKFDG
+1026 
-1039 KEHKFDYVSK
+1039 
-1049 FSFTTNYMEKEFLNV
+1049 
-1064 QISVP
+1064 
-1069 YTPMDGVMASAGGSL
+1069 
-1084 SARLKLNWDSMSK
+1084 
-1097 TDDSATLN
+1097 
-1105 PDSSSANGSSSSGG
+1105 
-1119 GSSVNTSN
+1119 
-1127 EDTGVKIEADEFVFD
+1127 
-1142 DGTTFSTDV
+1142 
-1151 VSSGEEYKTAES
+1151 
-1163 LLGNADFRLFD
+1163 
-1174 IKALVGSTEVKPNG
+1174 
-1188 QAKVYIPVKDNDK
+1188 
-1201 NVVIYRINKGDKTSE
+1201 
-1216 PTKTELEYT
+1216 
-1225 VSQDKKYYVVTVKE
+1225 
-1239 FGLFAVAEST
+1239 
-1249 GEVKEEEKA
+1249 
-1258 DTITKEEIA
+1258 
-1267 NVDTDKIAFSDIE
+1267 
-1280 NHWAYDNI
+1280 
-1288 LSAVNMGLF
+1288 
-1297 TGVSDTEFAP
+1297 
-1307 NNTATRAMFVTVLG
+1307 
-1321 RLAGVGTSKTGDNK
+1321 
-1335 FTDVKNNDY
+1335 
-1344 FYPYVMWA
+1344 
-1352 VENGVVSGLSHSK
+1352 
-1365 FGSSRNITREQMAVM
+1365 
-1380 LYNFAKSQNIEFSK
+1380 
-1394 IYSGS
+1394 
-1399 NFKDTDKISSW
+1399 
-1410 AVESVNALVKAG
+1410 
-1422 ILNGRDN
+1422 
-1429 GNFDPKGTATR
+1429 
-1440 AEIATMFVK
+1440 
-1449 FIDAYMPQNEI
+1449 
-1460 TENTA
+1460 
-1465 ETE
+1465 

>member
-24 TLADVDTGIENVTEV
+24 TLADVNTGIENVTEV

-65 IEETTE
+65 TEETTK

-85 TESDID
+85 TESNID
-91 EYNAETSTESVFEEV
+91 EDNAETSTESVFEEV

-182 QKTGDEITD
+182 QKTGDEITA

-349 TQSEFIKSVKIS
+349 TQSEFIKSVKID
-361 RSTEKENYIYIRI
+361 RSAEKENYIYIRI

-387 LDLDWNNAVVM
+387 LDLDWDNAVVM

-403 TETSS
+403 TET
-408 ETTSE
+408 TSE
-413 STTETT
+413 I
-419 TETTTESTT
+419 TTESTT
-428 ETTTESTTETA
+428 ESTSEATTEV
-439 TETST
+439 
-444 ETTTEA
+444 
-450 VTVANGE
+450 VTIANGE

-533 NGVNDIAYVQVVVN
+533 NDVNDIAYVQIVVN

-560 KVDANSLEKIENESK
+560 KVDANSLEKIENENK

-588 ANPTLESMG
+588 ANPILESMG

-624 LNGLYGH
+624 LNSLYGH

-650 DSKYEIPAEVVEK
+650 DSNYEIPAEVVEK

-768 TDGSEANENS
+768 TDGSEPDENS
-778 ELYTGGFEVTAPSV
+778 ELYTGEFEVTAPSV
-792 FGGDIVVKAIAVK
+792 FGGDVVVKAIAVK

-918 ESTIADNILSAE
+918 ESTIVDNILSAE

-976 DSAFENNRQ
+976 NSAFENNRQ

-1127 EDTGVKIEADEFVFD
+1127 EDTGIKIEADEFVFD

-1163 LLGNADFRLFD
+1163 LLGNTDFRLFD

-1201 NVVIYRINKGDKTSE
+1201 NVVIYRINKGDKTTE

-1225 VSQDKKYYVVTVKE
+1225 ISQDKKYYVVTVKE

-1249 GEVKEEEKA
+1249 GEVKEEEKT
-1258 DTITKEEIA
+1258 DTVTKEENTNID
-1267 NVDTDKIAFSDIE
+1267 NNKVAFSDIE

-1365 FGSSRNITREQMAVM
+1365 FGSSSNITREQMAVM
-1380 LYNFAKSQNIEFSK
+1380 LYNFAKNQNIELSK

-1410 AVESVNALVKAG
+1410 AVESVNALAKAG

-1465 ETE
+1465 KTE

>member
-24 TLADVDTGIENVTEV
+24 TLADVNTGIENVTEV

-65 IEETTE
+65 TEETTK

-85 TESDID
+85 TESNID
-91 EYNAETSTESVFEEV
+91 EDNAETSTESVFEEV

-349 TQSEFIKSVKIS
+349 TQSEFIKSVKID
-361 RSTEKENYIYIRI
+361 RSAEKENYIYIRI

-387 LDLDWNNAVVM
+387 LDLDWDNAVVM

-403 TETSS
+403 TET
-408 ETTSE
+408 TSE
-413 STTETT
+413 I
-419 TETTTESTT
+419 TTESTT
-428 ETTTESTTETA
+428 ESTSEATTEV
-439 TETST
+439 
-444 ETTTEA
+444 
-450 VTVANGE
+450 VTIANGE

-533 NGVNDIAYVQVVVN
+533 NDVNDIAYVQIVVN

-560 KVDANSLEKIENESK
+560 KVDANSLEKIENENK

-588 ANPTLESMG
+588 ANPILESMG

-624 LNGLYGH
+624 LNSLYGH

-650 DSKYEIPAEVVEK
+650 DSNYEIPAEVVEK

-724 IKNDNTES
+724 IKNDNIES

-768 TDGSEANENS
+768 TDGSEPNENS

-871 VNSKIMNIDFALNEN
+871 VNSKIMNVDFALNEN

-918 ESTIADNILSAE
+918 ESTIVDNILSAE

-976 DSAFENNRQ
+976 NSAFENNRQ

-1127 EDTGVKIEADEFVFD
+1127 EDTGIKIEADEFVFD

-1151 VSSGEEYKTAES
+1151 VSSGEEYKTAER
-1163 LLGNADFRLFD
+1163 LLGNTDFRLFD

-1225 VSQDKKYYVVTVKE
+1225 ISQDKKYYVVTVKE

-1365 FGSSRNITREQMAVM
+1365 FGSSRNITREQMSVM
-1380 LYNFAKSQNIEFSK
+1380 LYNFAKNQNIELSK

-1410 AVESVNALVKAG
+1410 AVESVDALARAG

-1449 FIDAYMPQNEI
+1449 FIDTYMPQNEI

>member
-16 AASNAPLN
+16 AVSNAPLN

-65 IEETTE
+65 TEETTK

-85 TESDID
+85 TESNID
-91 EYNAETSTESVFEEV
+91 EDNAETSTESVFEEV

-182 QKTGDEITD
+182 QKTGDEITA
-191 LEVMTESDKKY
+191 LEVMTEGDKKY

-231 VRVVVKTDTITKVE
+231 VRVVVKTDTITKVK

-349 TQSEFIKSVKIS
+349 TQSEFIKSVKID
-361 RSTEKENYIYIRI
+361 RSAEKENYIYIRI

-387 LDLDWNNAVVM
+387 LDLDWDNAVVM

-403 TETSS
+403 TET
-408 ETTSE
+408 TSE
-413 STTETT
+413 I
-419 TETTTESTT
+419 TTESTT
-428 ETTTESTTETA
+428 ESTSEATTEV
-439 TETST
+439 
-444 ETTTEA
+444 
-450 VTVANGE
+450 VTIANGE

-533 NGVNDIAYVQVVVN
+533 NDVNDIAYVQIVVN

-560 KVDANSLEKIENESK
+560 KVDANSLEKIENENK

-588 ANPTLESMG
+588 ANPILESMG

-624 LNGLYGH
+624 LNSLYGH

-650 DSKYEIPAEVVEK
+650 DSNYEIPAEVVEK

-768 TDGSEANENS
+768 TDGSEPNENS

-871 VNSKIMNIDFALNEN
+871 VNSKIMNVDFALNEN

-918 ESTIADNILSAE
+918 ESTIVDNILSAE

-976 DSAFENNRQ
+976 NSAFENNRQ

-1127 EDTGVKIEADEFVFD
+1127 EDTGIKIEADEFVFD

-1151 VSSGEEYKTAES
+1151 VSSGEEYKTAER
-1163 LLGNADFRLFD
+1163 LLGNTDFRLFD

-1225 VSQDKKYYVVTVKE
+1225 ISQDKKYYVVTVKE

-1365 FGSSRNITREQMAVM
+1365 FGSSRNITREQMSVM
-1380 LYNFAKSQNIEFSK
+1380 LYNFAKNQNIELSK

-1410 AVESVNALVKAG
+1410 AVESVDALARAG

-1449 FIDAYMPQNEI
+1449 FIDTYMPQNEI

>member
-16 AASNAPLN
+16 AVSNAPLN
-24 TLADVDTGIENVTEV
+24 TLADVDTDVENVTEV
-39 DSENT
+39 ESENT
-44 DLSEEEFV
+44 DFSEEEFV
-52 SEEQTEESTEETT
+52 SEEQTEETT
-65 IEETTE
+65 TEETTE
-71 EVTSVTDEEYIEET
+71 EVTSGTDEGYIEET
-85 TESDID
+85 TESNID
-91 EYNAETSTESVFEEV
+91 EDNTENTTESVFEEV
-106 VESLTENDI
+106 VENLTENNI

-176 LLDSLG
+176 LIDSLG
-182 QKTGDEITD
+182 QKIGDDITD
-191 LEVMTESDKKY
+191 LEVMTEGDKKY
-202 VELTLNSVDEIG
+202 VELTLNSVDETG
-214 YLQIVVNAGS
+214 YLQMVVNAGS

-231 VRVVVKTDTITKVE
+231 VRVVVKTDTVTKVE
-245 EEKAVKYSVPIKM
+245 EEQVVKYSVPVKM

-289 ELNLK
+289 KLNLK

-300 LYGHLTKLWSYPT
+300 LYGHLTKLWSYPA

-349 TQSEFIKSVKIS
+349 TKSEFIKSVKID
-361 RSTEKENYIYIRI
+361 RSAEKENYIYVRI

-387 LDLDWNNAVVM
+387 LDLDWDNAVVI

-408 ETTSE
+408 ETTTE

-419 TETTTESTT
+419 TETTTQTT
-428 ETTTESTTETA
+428 

-457 YTGKISILNEKTDA
+457 YTGKIYILNEKTDA

-478 FEKEKAYVVSEN
+478 FEKEKAYIVSEN

-509 VVDGNSNELEVVN
+509 VIDGNSNELEVVN

-560 KVDANSLEKIENESK
+560 KVNADSFEKIENESK

-582 IKMVQT
+582 VKMVQT

-640 AENMDYGWWG
+640 ADTMDYSWWG
-650 DSKYEIPAEVVEK
+650 DNNYEIPAKVVEK

-678 FEFPRVM
+678 SEFPRVM
-685 RLERNAEKENHI
+685 RLERNA
-697 FVRVDV
+697 
-703 DAMGIYN
+703 
-710 QAARIDFDWDNAEV
+710 
-724 IKNDNTES
+724 
-732 IVSAPVIN
+732 
-740 VDKTQASNSE
+740 
-750 KVKVSITSS
+750 
-759 TENAKIYYT
+759 KIYYT
-768 TDGSEANENS
+768 TDGSEPDENS
-778 ELYTGGFEVTAPSV
+778 ELYNGKFEVNAPSV
-792 FGGDIVVKAIAVK
+792 FGGDVIIKAIAIK
-805 DGMVNSAVNDV
+805 DGMVNSAVNSATV
-816 TITFAP
+816 TFAP
-822 QQKTVVANN
+822 QKKVVVANN

-840 VEGSVANDVTI
+840 VEGSVASDVTI
-851 DKIEKDSEKVEP
+851 DKLEKDSEKVEP
-863 LKDIINKA
+863 LKDIINKS

-886 AENLLLNV
+886 AENLLLSA
-894 DVTDFDKAT
+894 DVTNFDKAS
-903 TKLYRVTNDN
+903 TKLYKVTNDN

-918 ESTIADNILSAE
+918 ESTIADNILNAE
-930 INTAGIY
+930 ISTEGIY
-937 VIADT
+937 IIADLKST
-942 KNSNNGG
+942 NGGG

-976 DSAFENNRQ
+976 NSAFENNRQ

-1018 SDTTIKVL
+1018 SDATIKVL

-1127 EDTGVKIEADEFVFD
+1127 EDTGIKIEADEFVFD
-1142 DGTTFSTDV
+1142 DGTTFSTDA

-1163 LLGNADFRLFD
+1163 LLGNTDFRLFD
-1174 IKALVGSTEVKPNG
+1174 IKALVGSSEVKPNG
-1188 QAKVYIPVKDNDK
+1188 QAKVYIPIKDNDK
-1201 NVVIYRINKGDKTSE
+1201 NVVIYRINKGDKTTE

-1225 VSQDKKYYVVTVKE
+1225 ISQDKKYYVVTVKE

-1249 GEVKEEEKA
+1249 GEVKEEEKT
-1258 DTITKEEIA
+1258 DTVTKEE
-1267 NVDTDKIAFSDIE
+1267 NTNTDNNKIAFNDIE

-1307 NNTATRAMFVTVLG
+1307 NKTATRAMFVTVLG
-1321 RLAGVGTSKTGDNK
+1321 RLAGVSTDNTGDNK
-1335 FTDVKNNDY
+1335 FIDVKNNDY

-1352 VENGVVSGLSHSK
+1352 VENGVVSGLSDSK
-1365 FGSSRNITREQMAVM
+1365 FGSSNNITREQMAVM
-1380 LYNFAKSQNIEFSK
+1380 LYNFAKSQSIELSN

-1399 NFKDTDKISSW
+1399 NFKDAGKISSW

-1449 FIDAYMPQNEI
+1449 FLDAYMPQNET

>member
-24 TLADVDTGIENVTEV
+24 TLADVNTGIENVTEV

-65 IEETTE
+65 TEETTK

-85 TESDID
+85 TESNID
-91 EYNAETSTESVFEEV
+91 EDNAETSTESVFEEV

-349 TQSEFIKSVKIS
+349 TQSEFIKSVKID
-361 RSTEKENYIYIRI
+361 RSAEKENYIYIRI

-387 LDLDWNNAVVM
+387 LDLDWDNAVVM

-403 TETSS
+403 TET
-408 ETTSE
+408 TSE
-413 STTETT
+413 I
-419 TETTTESTT
+419 TTESTT
-428 ETTTESTTETA
+428 ESTSEATTEV
-439 TETST
+439 
-444 ETTTEA
+444 
-450 VTVANGE
+450 VTIANGE

-533 NGVNDIAYVQVVVN
+533 NDVNDIAYVQIVVN

-560 KVDANSLEKIENESK
+560 KVDANSLEKIENENK

-588 ANPTLESMG
+588 ANPILESMG

-624 LNGLYGH
+624 LNSLYGH

-650 DSKYEIPAEVVEK
+650 DSNYEIPAEVVEK

-768 TDGSEANENS
+768 TDGSEPNENS

-871 VNSKIMNIDFALNEN
+871 VNSKIMNVDFALNEN

-918 ESTIADNILSAE
+918 ESTIVDNILSAE

-976 DSAFENNRQ
+976 NSAFENNRQ

-1127 EDTGVKIEADEFVFD
+1127 EDTGIKIEADEFVFD

-1151 VSSGEEYKTAES
+1151 VSSGEEYKTAER
-1163 LLGNADFRLFD
+1163 LLGNTDFRLFD

-1225 VSQDKKYYVVTVKE
+1225 ISQDKKYYVVTVKE

-1307 NNTATRAMFVTVLG
+1307 NKTATRAMFVTVLG
-1321 RLAGVGTSKTGDNK
+1321 RLAEVSTSKTGDNK
-1335 FTDVKNNDY
+1335 FIDVKNNDY

-1352 VENGVVSGLSHSK
+1352 VENGVVSGLSDSK
-1365 FGSSRNITREQMAVM
+1365 FGSSNNITREQMAVM
-1380 LYNFAKSQNIEFSK
+1380 LYNFAKSQSIELSN

-1399 NFKDTDKISSW
+1399 NFKDAGKISSW

-1449 FIDAYMPQNEI
+1449 FLDAYMPQNET

>member
-16 AASNAPLN
+16 AVSNAPLN
-24 TLADVDTGIENVTEV
+24 TWADVDTGIENVTEV

-65 IEETTE
+65 TEETTK

-85 TESDID
+85 TESNID
-91 EYNAETSTESVFEEV
+91 EDNAETSTESVFEEV

-115 ISDYVSYSENTLDDG
+115 ISDYVSYSENTLEDG

-182 QKTGDEITD
+182 QKTGDEITA
-191 LEVMTESDKKY
+191 LEVMTEGDKKY

-327 EIEAEVAETYM
+327 EIEAEVAETYI

-349 TQSEFIKSVKIS
+349 TQSEFIKSVKIN
-361 RSTEKENYIYIRI
+361 RSAEKENYIYIRI

-387 LDLDWNNAVVM
+387 LDLDWDNAVVM

-403 TETSS
+403 TETTS
-408 ETTSE
+408 EITTE
-413 STTETT
+413 STTESLTESTT
-419 TETTTESTT
+419 GTTTESTT
-428 ETTTESTTETA
+428 ESTSEATTEV
-439 TETST
+439 
-444 ETTTEA
+444 
-450 VTVANGE
+450 VTIANGE

-533 NGVNDIAYVQVVVN
+533 NDVNDIAYVQIVVN

-560 KVDANSLEKIENESK
+560 KVDANSLEKIENENK

-588 ANPTLESMG
+588 ANPILESMG

-624 LNGLYGH
+624 LNSLYGH

-650 DSKYEIPAEVVEK
+650 DSNYEIPAEVVEK

-768 TDGSEANENS
+768 TDGSEPDENS
-778 ELYTGGFEVTAPSV
+778 ELYTGEFEVTAPSV
-792 FGGDIVVKAIAVK
+792 FGGDVVVKAIAVK

-918 ESTIADNILSAE
+918 ESTIVDNILSAE

-976 DSAFENNRQ
+976 NSAFENNRQ

-1127 EDTGVKIEADEFVFD
+1127 EDTGIKIEADEFVFD

-1163 LLGNADFRLFD
+1163 LLGNTDFRLFD

-1201 NVVIYRINKGDKTSE
+1201 NVVIYRINKGDKTTE

-1225 VSQDKKYYVVTVKE
+1225 ISQDKKYYVVTVKE

-1249 GEVKEEEKA
+1249 GEVKEEEKT
-1258 DTITKEEIA
+1258 DTVTKEENTNID
-1267 NVDTDKIAFSDIE
+1267 NNKVAFSDIE

-1365 FGSSRNITREQMAVM
+1365 FGSSSNITREQMAVM
-1380 LYNFAKSQNIEFSK
+1380 LYNFAKNQNIELSK

-1410 AVESVNALVKAG
+1410 AVESVNALAKAG

-1465 ETE
+1465 KTE

>member
-24 TLADVDTGIENVTEV
+24 TLADVNTGIENVTEV

-65 IEETTE
+65 TEETTK

-85 TESDID
+85 TESNID
-91 EYNAETSTESVFEEV
+91 EDNAETSTESVFEEV

-349 TQSEFIKSVKIS
+349 TQSEFIKSVKID
-361 RSTEKENYIYIRI
+361 RSAEKENYIYIRI

-387 LDLDWNNAVVM
+387 LDLDWDNAVVM

-403 TETSS
+403 TET
-408 ETTSE
+408 TSE
-413 STTETT
+413 I
-419 TETTTESTT
+419 TTESTT
-428 ETTTESTTETA
+428 ESTSEATTEV
-439 TETST
+439 
-444 ETTTEA
+444 
-450 VTVANGE
+450 VTIANGE

-533 NGVNDIAYVQVVVN
+533 NDVNDIAYVQIVVN

-560 KVDANSLEKIENESK
+560 KVDANSLEKIENENK

-588 ANPTLESMG
+588 ANPILESMG

-624 LNGLYGH
+624 LNSLYGH

-640 AENMDYGWWG
+640 AGNMDYGWWG
-650 DSKYEIPAEVVEK
+650 DSNYEIPAEVVEK

-768 TDGSEANENS
+768 TDGSEPNENS

-871 VNSKIMNIDFALNEN
+871 VNSKIMNVDFALNEN

-918 ESTIADNILSAE
+918 ESTIVDNILSAE

-976 DSAFENNRQ
+976 NSAFENNRQ

-1127 EDTGVKIEADEFVFD
+1127 EDTGIKIEADEFVFD

-1151 VSSGEEYKTAES
+1151 VSSGEEYKTAER
-1163 LLGNADFRLFD
+1163 LLGNTDFRLFD

-1225 VSQDKKYYVVTVKE
+1225 ISQDKKYYVVTVKE

-1365 FGSSRNITREQMAVM
+1365 FGSSRNITREQMSVM
-1380 LYNFAKSQNIEFSK
+1380 LYNFAKNQNIELSK

-1410 AVESVNALVKAG
+1410 AVESVDALARAG

-1449 FIDAYMPQNEI
+1449 FIDTYMPQNEI

>member
-16 AASNAPLN
+16 AVSNAPLN

-65 IEETTE
+65 TEETTE

-85 TESDID
+85 TESNID
-91 EYNAETSTESVFEEV
+91 EDNAETSTESVFEEV

-130 KYTADISFLNENID
+130 KYTADMSFLNENID

-176 LLDSLG
+176 LIDSLG
-182 QKTGDEITD
+182 QKIGDDITD
-191 LEVMTESDKKY
+191 LEAMTEGDKKY
-202 VELTLNSVDEIG
+202 VELTLNSVDEVG
-214 YLQIVVNAGS
+214 YLQMVVNADS

-231 VRVVVKTDTITKVE
+231 VRVVVKTDTVTKVE
-245 EEKAVKYSVPIKM
+245 EE
-258 VQASNPT
+258 
-265 VESMGNGAL
+265 
-274 NGNAVVTVMNGKSTV
+274 
-289 ELNLK
+289 
-294 ATNFAG
+294 
-300 LYGHLTKLWSYPT
+300 
-313 SEKMDY
+313 
-319 SWWGDSAN
+319 
-327 EIEAEVAETYM
+327 
-338 DYGLQYNQGDT
+338 
-349 TQSEFIKSVKIS
+349 
-361 RSTEKENYIYIRI
+361 
-374 QVDAMA
+374 
-380 GFDQVAR
+380 
-387 LDLDWNNAVVM
+387 
-398 GDEDT
+398 
-403 TETSS
+403 
-408 ETTSE
+408 
-413 STTETT
+413 
-419 TETTTESTT
+419 
-428 ETTTESTTETA
+428 
-439 TETST
+439 
-444 ETTTEA
+444 
-450 VTVANGE
+450 
-457 YTGKISILNEKTDA
+457 
-471 DSMAGNY
+471 
-478 FEKEKAYVVSEN
+478 
-490 GKLKVRL
+490 
-497 AYTTDLIVSLAQ
+497 Q
-509 VVDGNSNELEVVN
+509 VV
-522 NGENKYVEITL
+522 K
-533 NGVNDIAYVQVVVN
+533 
-547 AGKFGQM
+547 
-554 THIVRV
+554 
-560 KVDANSLEKIENESK
+560 
-575 EVSYSVP
+575 YSVP

-588 ANPTLESMG
+588 ANPILESMG

-640 AENMDYGWWG
+640 ADTMDYSWWG
-650 DSKYEIPAEVVEK
+650 DNNYEIPAKVVEK

-678 FEFPRVM
+678 SEFPRVM

-703 DAMGIYN
+703 DAMGVYN
-710 QAARIDFDWDNAEV
+710 QAARIDFDWDNAKV
-724 IKNDNTES
+724 IENDNTES
-732 IVSAPVIN
+732 IVSAPAIN
-740 VDKTQASNSE
+740 VDKTQANNSE
-750 KVKVSITSS
+750 KVSVSITSS

-768 TDGSEANENS
+768 TDGSEPDENS
-778 ELYTGGFEVTAPSV
+778 ELYNGKFEVNAPSV
-792 FGGDIVVKAIAVK
+792 FGGDVIIKAIAIK
-805 DGMVNSAVNDV
+805 DGMVNSAVNSATV
-816 TITFAP
+816 TFAP
-822 QQKTVVANN
+822 QKKVVVANN

-840 VEGSVANDVTI
+840 VEGSVASDVTI

-863 LKDIINKA
+863 LKDIINKS
-871 VNSKIMNIDFALNEN
+871 VNSKIMNIDFALNKN
-886 AENLLLNV
+886 AENLLLSA
-894 DVTDFDKAT
+894 DVTNFDKAS
-903 TKLYRVTNDN
+903 TKLYKVTNDN

-918 ESTIADNILSAE
+918 ESTIADNILNAE
-930 INTAGIY
+930 ISTEGIY
-937 VIADT
+937 IIADLKST
-942 KNSNNGG
+942 NGGG

-976 DSAFENNRQ
+976 NSAFENNRQ

-1018 SDTTIKVL
+1018 SDATIKVL

-1069 YTPMDGVMASAGGSL
+1069 DTPMDGVMASAGGSL

-1163 LLGNADFRLFD
+1163 LLGNTDFRLFD

-1201 NVVIYRINKGDKTSE
+1201 NVVIYRINKGDKTTE

-1225 VSQDKKYYVVTVKE
+1225 ISQDKKYYVVTVKE

-1249 GEVKEEEKA
+1249 GEVKKEEKT
-1258 DTITKEEIA
+1258 DTVTKEE
-1267 NVDTDKIAFSDIE
+1267 NTNTDNNKIAFNDIE

-1307 NNTATRAMFVTVLG
+1307 NKTATRAMFVTVLG
-1321 RLAGVGTSKTGDNK
+1321 RLAGVSTGNTGDNK

-1352 VENGVVSGLSHSK
+1352 VENGVVSGLSDSK
-1365 FGSSRNITREQMAVM
+1365 FGSSNNITREQMAVM
-1380 LYNFAKSQNIEFSK
+1380 LYNFAKSQSIELSN

-1399 NFKDTDKISSW
+1399 NFKDADKISNW

-1449 FIDAYMPQNEI
+1449 FLDAYMPQNET

>member
-24 TLADVDTGIENVTEV
+24 TLADVNTGIENVTEV

-65 IEETTE
+65 TEETTK

-85 TESDID
+85 TESNID
-91 EYNAETSTESVFEEV
+91 EDNAETSTESVFEEV

-349 TQSEFIKSVKIS
+349 TQSEFIKSVKID
-361 RSTEKENYIYIRI
+361 RSAEKENYIYIRI

-387 LDLDWNNAVVM
+387 LDLDWDNAVVM

-403 TETSS
+403 TET
-408 ETTSE
+408 TSE
-413 STTETT
+413 I
-419 TETTTESTT
+419 TTESTT
-428 ETTTESTTETA
+428 ESTSEATTEV
-439 TETST
+439 
-444 ETTTEA
+444 
-450 VTVANGE
+450 VTIANGE

-533 NGVNDIAYVQVVVN
+533 NDVNDIAYVQIVVN

-560 KVDANSLEKIENESK
+560 KVDANSLEKIENENK

-588 ANPTLESMG
+588 ANPILESMG

-624 LNGLYGH
+624 LNSLYGH

-650 DSKYEIPAEVVEK
+650 DSNYEIPAEVVEK

-768 TDGSEANENS
+768 TDGSEPDENS
-778 ELYTGGFEVTAPSV
+778 ELYTGEFEVTAPSV
-792 FGGDIVVKAIAVK
+792 FGGDVVVKAIAVK

-918 ESTIADNILSAE
+918 ESTIVDNILSAE

-976 DSAFENNRQ
+976 NSAFENNRQ

-1127 EDTGVKIEADEFVFD
+1127 EDTGIKIEADEFVFD

-1163 LLGNADFRLFD
+1163 LLGNTDFRLFD

-1225 VSQDKKYYVVTVKE
+1225 ISQDKKYYVVTVKE

-1288 LSAVNMGLF
+1288 LSAVDMGLF

-1307 NNTATRAMFVTVLG
+1307 NKTATRAMFVTVLG
-1321 RLAGVGTSKTGDNK
+1321 RLAGVSTSKTGDNK

-1365 FGSSRNITREQMAVM
+1365 FGSSSNITREQMAVM
-1380 LYNFAKSQNIEFSK
+1380 LYNFAKNQNIELSK

-1410 AVESVNALVKAG
+1410 AVESVDALARAG

>member
-16 AASNAPLN
+16 AVSNAPLN

-65 IEETTE
+65 TEETTE

-85 TESDID
+85 TESNID
-91 EYNAETSTESVFEEV
+91 EDNAETSTESVFEEV

-144 TESMAGRYFNG
+144 TESMAGRYFNS

-202 VELTLNSVDEIG
+202 VELTLNSVDEVG
-214 YLQIVVNAGS
+214 YLQMVVNADS

-231 VRVVVKTDTITKVE
+231 VRVVVKTDTVTKVE
-245 EEKAVKYSVPIKM
+245 EEQVVKYSVP
-258 VQASNPT
+258 V
-265 VESMGNGAL
+265 
-274 NGNAVVTVMNGKSTV
+274 
-289 ELNLK
+289 
-294 ATNFAG
+294 
-300 LYGHLTKLWSYPT
+300 
-313 SEKMDY
+313 
-319 SWWGDSAN
+319 
-327 EIEAEVAETYM
+327 
-338 DYGLQYNQGDT
+338 
-349 TQSEFIKSVKIS
+349 
-361 RSTEKENYIYIRI
+361 
-374 QVDAMA
+374 
-380 GFDQVAR
+380 
-387 LDLDWNNAVVM
+387 
-398 GDEDT
+398 
-403 TETSS
+403 
-408 ETTSE
+408 
-413 STTETT
+413 
-419 TETTTESTT
+419 
-428 ETTTESTTETA
+428 
-439 TETST
+439 
-444 ETTTEA
+444 
-450 VTVANGE
+450 
-457 YTGKISILNEKTDA
+457 
-471 DSMAGNY
+471 
-478 FEKEKAYVVSEN
+478 
-490 GKLKVRL
+490 
-497 AYTTDLIVSLAQ
+497 
-509 VVDGNSNELEVVN
+509 
-522 NGENKYVEITL
+522 
-533 NGVNDIAYVQVVVN
+533 
-547 AGKFGQM
+547 
-554 THIVRV
+554 
-560 KVDANSLEKIENESK
+560 
-575 EVSYSVP
+575 
-582 IKMVQT
+582 KMVQT

-640 AENMDYGWWG
+640 ADTMDYSWWG
-650 DSKYEIPAEVVEK
+650 DNNYEIPAKVVEK

-678 FEFPRVM
+678 SEFPRVM

-703 DAMGIYN
+703 DAMGVYN
-710 QAARIDFDWDNAEV
+710 QAARIDFDWDNAKV
-724 IKNDNTES
+724 IENDNTES

-740 VDKTQASNSE
+740 VDKTQANNSE
-750 KVKVSITSS
+750 KVSVSITSS

-768 TDGSEANENS
+768 TDGSEPDENS
-778 ELYTGGFEVTAPSV
+778 ELYNGKFEVNAPSV
-792 FGGDIVVKAIAVK
+792 FGGDVIIKAIAIK
-805 DGMVNSAVNDV
+805 DGMVNSAVNSATV
-816 TITFAP
+816 TFAP
-822 QQKTVVANN
+822 QKKVVVANN

-840 VEGSVANDVTI
+840 VEGSVASDVTI
-851 DKIEKDSEKVEP
+851 DKLEKDSEKVEP
-863 LKDIINKA
+863 LKDIINKS

-886 AENLLLNV
+886 AENLLLSA
-894 DVTDFDKAT
+894 DVTNFDKAS
-903 TKLYRVTNDN
+903 TKLYKVTNDN

-918 ESTIADNILSAE
+918 ESTIADNILNAE
-930 INTAGIY
+930 ISTEGIY
-937 VIADT
+937 IIADLKST
-942 KNSNNGG
+942 NGGG

-976 DSAFENNRQ
+976 NSAFENNRQ

-1018 SDTTIKVL
+1018 SDATIKVL

-1069 YTPMDGVMASAGGSL
+1069 YTPMDGVMASAGESL

-1127 EDTGVKIEADEFVFD
+1127 EDTGIKIEADEFVFD
-1142 DGTTFSTDV
+1142 DGTTFSTDA

-1163 LLGNADFRLFD
+1163 LLGNTDFRLFD
-1174 IKALVGSTEVKPNG
+1174 IKALVGSSEVKPNG
-1188 QAKVYIPVKDNDK
+1188 QARVYIPVKDNDK
-1201 NVVIYRINKGDKTSE
+1201 NVVIYRINKGDKTTE

-1225 VSQDKKYYVVTVKE
+1225 ISQDKKYYVVTVKE

-1249 GEVKEEEKA
+1249 GEVKGEEKT
-1258 DTITKEEIA
+1258 DTVTKEE
-1267 NVDTDKIAFSDIE
+1267 NTNTDNNKIAFNDIE

-1307 NNTATRAMFVTVLG
+1307 NKTATRAMFVTVLG
-1321 RLAGVGTSKTGDNK
+1321 RLAEVSTSKTGDNK
-1335 FTDVKNNDY
+1335 FIDVKNNDY

-1352 VENGVVSGLSHSK
+1352 VENGVVSGLSDSK
-1365 FGSSRNITREQMAVM
+1365 FGSSNNITREQMAVM
-1380 LYNFAKSQNIEFSK
+1380 LYNFAKSQSIELSN

-1399 NFKDTDKISSW
+1399 NFKDAGKISSW

-1449 FIDAYMPQNEI
+1449 FLDAYMPQNET

>member
-16 AASNAPLN
+16 AVSNAPLN

-65 IEETTE
+65 TEETTK

-85 TESDID
+85 TESNID
-91 EYNAETSTESVFEEV
+91 EDNAETSTESVFEEV

-182 QKTGDEITD
+182 QKTGDEITA
-191 LEVMTESDKKY
+191 LEVMTEGDKKY

-650 DSKYEIPAEVVEK
+650 DSNYEIPAEVVEK

-768 TDGSEANENS
+768 TDGSEPDENS
-778 ELYTGGFEVTAPSV
+778 ELYTGEFEVTAPSV
-792 FGGDIVVKAIAVK
+792 FGGDVVVKAIAVK

-918 ESTIADNILSAE
+918 ESTIVDNILSAE

-976 DSAFENNRQ
+976 NSAFENNRQ

-1127 EDTGVKIEADEFVFD
+1127 EDTGIKIEADEFVFD

-1163 LLGNADFRLFD
+1163 LLGNTDFRLFD

-1201 NVVIYRINKGDKTSE
+1201 NVVIYRINKGDKTTE

-1225 VSQDKKYYVVTVKE
+1225 ISQDKKYYVVTVKE

-1249 GEVKEEEKA
+1249 GEVKEEEKT
-1258 DTITKEEIA
+1258 DTVTKEENTNID
-1267 NVDTDKIAFSDIE
+1267 NNKVAFSDIE

-1365 FGSSRNITREQMAVM
+1365 FGSSSNITREQMAVM
-1380 LYNFAKSQNIEFSK
+1380 LYNFAKNQNIELSK

-1410 AVESVNALVKAG
+1410 AVESVNALAKAG

-1465 ETE
+1465 KTE

>member
-16 AASNAPLN
+16 AVSNAPLN

-65 IEETTE
+65 TEETTE

-85 TESDID
+85 TESNID
-91 EYNAETSTESVFEEV
+91 EDNAETSTESVFEEV

-130 KYTADISFLNENID
+130 KYTADMSFLNENID

-165 KVKLRIEYTTD
+165 KIKLRIEYTTD

-182 QKTGDEITD
+182 QKTGDNITD
-191 LEVMTESDKKY
+191 LEVMTDGDKKY
-202 VELTLNSVDEIG
+202 VELTLNSVDEVG
-214 YLQIVVNAGS
+214 YLQMVVNADS

-231 VRVVVKTDTITKVE
+231 VRVVVKTDTVTKVE
-245 EEKAVKYSVPIKM
+245 EEQVVKYSVP
-258 VQASNPT
+258 V
-265 VESMGNGAL
+265 
-274 NGNAVVTVMNGKSTV
+274 
-289 ELNLK
+289 
-294 ATNFAG
+294 
-300 LYGHLTKLWSYPT
+300 
-313 SEKMDY
+313 
-319 SWWGDSAN
+319 
-327 EIEAEVAETYM
+327 
-338 DYGLQYNQGDT
+338 
-349 TQSEFIKSVKIS
+349 
-361 RSTEKENYIYIRI
+361 
-374 QVDAMA
+374 
-380 GFDQVAR
+380 
-387 LDLDWNNAVVM
+387 
-398 GDEDT
+398 
-403 TETSS
+403 
-408 ETTSE
+408 
-413 STTETT
+413 
-419 TETTTESTT
+419 
-428 ETTTESTTETA
+428 
-439 TETST
+439 
-444 ETTTEA
+444 
-450 VTVANGE
+450 
-457 YTGKISILNEKTDA
+457 
-471 DSMAGNY
+471 
-478 FEKEKAYVVSEN
+478 
-490 GKLKVRL
+490 
-497 AYTTDLIVSLAQ
+497 
-509 VVDGNSNELEVVN
+509 
-522 NGENKYVEITL
+522 
-533 NGVNDIAYVQVVVN
+533 
-547 AGKFGQM
+547 
-554 THIVRV
+554 
-560 KVDANSLEKIENESK
+560 
-575 EVSYSVP
+575 
-582 IKMVQT
+582 KMVQT

-640 AENMDYGWWG
+640 ADTMDYSWWG
-650 DSKYEIPAEVVEK
+650 DNNYEIPAKVVEK

-678 FEFPRVM
+678 SEFPRVM

-703 DAMGIYN
+703 DAMGVYN
-710 QAARIDFDWDNAEV
+710 QAARIDFDWDNAKV
-724 IKNDNTES
+724 IENDNTES
-732 IVSAPVIN
+732 IVSAPAIN
-740 VDKTQASNSE
+740 VDKTQANNSE
-750 KVKVSITSS
+750 KVSVSITSS

-768 TDGSEANENS
+768 TDGSEPDENS
-778 ELYTGGFEVTAPSV
+778 ELYNGKFEVNAPSV
-792 FGGDIVVKAIAVK
+792 FGGDVIIKAIAIK
-805 DGMVNSAVNDV
+805 DGMVNSAVNSATV
-816 TITFAP
+816 TFAP
-822 QQKTVVANN
+822 QKKVVVANN

-840 VEGSVANDVTI
+840 AEGSVASDVTI

-863 LKDIINKA
+863 LKDIINKS

-886 AENLLLNV
+886 AENLLLSA
-894 DVTDFDKAT
+894 DVTNFDKAS
-903 TKLYRVTNDN
+903 TKLYKVTNDN

-918 ESTIADNILSAE
+918 ESTIADNILNAE
-930 INTAGIY
+930 ISTEGIY
-937 VIADT
+937 IIADLKST
-942 KNSNNGG
+942 NGGG

-976 DSAFENNRQ
+976 NSAFENNRQ

-1018 SDTTIKVL
+1018 SDATIKVL

-1069 YTPMDGVMASAGGSL
+1069 YTPMDGVMASAGESL

-1127 EDTGVKIEADEFVFD
+1127 EDTGIKIEADEFVFD
-1142 DGTTFSTDV
+1142 DGTTFSTDA

-1163 LLGNADFRLFD
+1163 LLGNTDFRLFD
-1174 IKALVGSTEVKPNG
+1174 IKALVGSSEVKPNG
-1188 QAKVYIPVKDNDK
+1188 QARVYIPVKDNDK
-1201 NVVIYRINKGDKTSE
+1201 NVVIYRINKGDKTTE

-1225 VSQDKKYYVVTVKE
+1225 ISQDKKYYVVTVKE

-1249 GEVKEEEKA
+1249 GEVKKEEKT
-1258 DTITKEEIA
+1258 DTVTKEE
-1267 NVDTDKIAFSDIE
+1267 NTNTDNNKIAFNDIE

-1307 NNTATRAMFVTVLG
+1307 NKIATRAMFVTVLG
-1321 RLAGVGTSKTGDNK
+1321 RLAGVSTGNTGDNK
-1335 FTDVKNNDY
+1335 FIDVKNNDY

-1352 VENGVVSGLSHSK
+1352 VENGVVSGLSDSK
-1365 FGSSRNITREQMAVM
+1365 FGSSNNITREQMAVM
-1380 LYNFAKSQNIEFSK
+1380 LYNFAKSQSIELSN

-1399 NFKDTDKISSW
+1399 NFKDADKISNW

-1440 AEIATMFVK
+1440 AEITTMFVK
-1449 FIDAYMPQNEI
+1449 FLDAYMPQNET

>member
-16 AASNAPLN
+16 AVSNAPLN
-24 TLADVDTGIENVTEV
+24 TWADVDTGIENVTEV

-65 IEETTE
+65 TEETTK

-85 TESDID
+85 TESNID
-91 EYNAETSTESVFEEV
+91 EDNAETSTESVFEEV

-115 ISDYVSYSENTLDDG
+115 ISDYVSYSENTLEDG

-182 QKTGDEITD
+182 QKTGDEITA
-191 LEVMTESDKKY
+191 LEVMTEGDKKY

-327 EIEAEVAETYM
+327 EIEAEVAETYI

-349 TQSEFIKSVKIS
+349 TQSEFIKSVKIN
-361 RSTEKENYIYIRI
+361 RSAEKENYIYIRI

-387 LDLDWNNAVVM
+387 LDLDWDNAVVM

-403 TETSS
+403 TETTS
-408 ETTSE
+408 EITTE
-413 STTETT
+413 STTESLTESTT
-419 TETTTESTT
+419 GTTTESTT
-428 ETTTESTTETA
+428 ESTSEATTEV
-439 TETST
+439 
-444 ETTTEA
+444 
-450 VTVANGE
+450 VTIANGE

-533 NGVNDIAYVQVVVN
+533 NDVNDIAYVQIVVN

-560 KVDANSLEKIENESK
+560 KVDANSLEKIENENK

-588 ANPTLESMG
+588 ANPILESMG

-624 LNGLYGH
+624 LNSLYGH

-650 DSKYEIPAEVVEK
+650 DSNYEIPAEVVEK

-768 TDGSEANENS
+768 TDGSEPNENS

-871 VNSKIMNIDFALNEN
+871 VNSKIMNVDFALNEN

-918 ESTIADNILSAE
+918 ESTIVDNILSAE

-976 DSAFENNRQ
+976 NSAFENNRQ

-1127 EDTGVKIEADEFVFD
+1127 EDTGIKIEADEFVFD

-1151 VSSGEEYKTAES
+1151 VSSGEEYKTAER
-1163 LLGNADFRLFD
+1163 LLGNTDFRLFD

-1225 VSQDKKYYVVTVKE
+1225 ISQDKKYYVVTVKE

-1365 FGSSRNITREQMAVM
+1365 FGSSSNITREQMSVM
-1380 LYNFAKSQNIEFSK
+1380 LYNFAKNQNIELSK

-1410 AVESVNALVKAG
+1410 AVESVDALARAG

-1449 FIDAYMPQNEI
+1449 FIDTYMPQNEI

>member
-24 TLADVDTGIENVTEV
+24 TLADVNTGIENVTEV

-65 IEETTE
+65 TEETTK

-85 TESDID
+85 TESNID
-91 EYNAETSTESVFEEV
+91 EDNAETSTESVFEEV

-349 TQSEFIKSVKIS
+349 TQSEFIKSVKID
-361 RSTEKENYIYIRI
+361 RSAEKENYIYIRI

-387 LDLDWNNAVVM
+387 LDLDWDNAVVM

-403 TETSS
+403 TET
-408 ETTSE
+408 TSE
-413 STTETT
+413 I
-419 TETTTESTT
+419 TTESTT
-428 ETTTESTTETA
+428 ESTSEATTEV
-439 TETST
+439 
-444 ETTTEA
+444 
-450 VTVANGE
+450 VTIANGE

-533 NGVNDIAYVQVVVN
+533 NDVNDIAYVQIVVN

-560 KVDANSLEKIENESK
+560 KVDANSLEKIENENK

-588 ANPTLESMG
+588 ANPILESMG

-624 LNGLYGH
+624 LNSLYGH

-650 DSKYEIPAEVVEK
+650 DSNYEIPAEVVEK

-768 TDGSEANENS
+768 TDGSEPNENS

-871 VNSKIMNIDFALNEN
+871 VNSKIMNVDFALNEN

-918 ESTIADNILSAE
+918 ESTIVDNILSAE

-976 DSAFENNRQ
+976 NSAFENNRQ

-1069 YTPMDGVMASAGGSL
+1069 YTPMDGAMASAGGSL

-1127 EDTGVKIEADEFVFD
+1127 EDTGIKIEADEFVFD

-1151 VSSGEEYKTAES
+1151 VSSGEEYKTAER
-1163 LLGNADFRLFD
+1163 LLGNTDFRLFD

-1225 VSQDKKYYVVTVKE
+1225 ISQDKKYYVVTVKE

-1365 FGSSRNITREQMAVM
+1365 FGSSRNITREQMSVM
-1380 LYNFAKSQNIEFSK
+1380 LYNFAKNQNIELSK

-1410 AVESVNALVKAG
+1410 AVESVDALARAG

-1449 FIDAYMPQNEI
+1449 FIDTYMPQNEI